1 MAKSDDK
8 ITLENFTSPGHT
20 YRVDRRKYEAMRS
33 ALLAVLP
40 AEAPGLTVAEA
51 QKRRFCRSCPRSCF
65 LAERSRA
72 GG

>member
-1 MAKSDDK
+1 MPETDDK

-20 YRVDRRKYEAMRS
+20 YRVDRRKYEAMRD

-40 AEAPGLTVAEA
+40 REAPGLSV
-51 QKRRFCRSCPRSCF
+51 RRGQDGAAAAAAARTCF
-65 LAERSRA
+65 LAAPRRA